1 MHATEFLTRSEARQ
15 VPPLVVLH
23 GGESHLKES
32 SRRALCRLVLGTD
45 DERDMGLTRF
55 SSRDIEWKSV
65 RDELLTVSMFGDRR
79 LVVVDDADEFVS
91 THRAAL
97 EEYSDKPCRQAVLV
111 LDVKTWRKNTRLAKK
126 VDADGLE
133 LDCSEL
139 AGAQLL
145 RWLGEHSQTQYG
157 KQLTRDA
164 AALMTELAGTGMGLL
179 DQELAKLTAYV
190 GDRARIGLDD
200 VRALVGGWRAETTW
214 KMTDAIR
221 DGSPAVALQALEKLL
236 AAGEPAPKILG
247 GLSYV
252 FRKPARATE
261 LSRCGAPLRAALQ
274 QAGVFP
280 RDVDSTERYL
290 RRIGRARAEQ
300 ILTLMLQADSSLK
313 GGSRLPERLQLEQLL
328 LRLCGSVSI

>member
-1 MHATEFLTRSEARQ
+1 MHATEFLNRSGSRQ
-15 VPPLVVLH
+15 VRPLFVLH
-23 GGESHLKES
+23 GGEAHLKES
-32 SRRALCRLVLGTD
+32 SRRTICRLVLGTD
-45 DERDMGLTRF
+45 DERDIGLTRF
-55 SSRDIEWKSV
+55 SGRDVDWKSV

-97 EEYSDKPCRQAVLV
+97 EQYSDKPARQAVLV

-139 AGAQLL
+139 AGTQLL
-145 RWLGEHSQTQYG
+145 RWLTEHSQAQYG
-157 KQLTRDA
+157 KQLARDA

-214 KMTDAIR
+214 KMTDAVR
-221 DGSPAVALQALEKLL
+221 DGSPSLALQALDKLL
-236 AAGEPAPKILG
+236 TAGEAAPKILG
-247 GLSYV
+247 GLNYV
-252 FRKPARATE
+252 FRKYARATE
-261 LSRCGAPLRAALQ
+261 LSRRGTTLRAALQ

-280 RDVDSTERYL
+280 RDVDAAERYL
-290 RRIGRARAEQ
+290 RRIGRQRAER
-300 ILTLMLQADSSLK
+300 IIALLLQADSGLK

-328 LRLCGSVSI
+328 LRLCGSVAL

>member
-1 MHATEFLTRSEARQ
+1 MHATAFLSRTGAQ
-15 VPPLVVLH
+15 QIPPLVVLH
-23 GGESHLKES
+23 GGEAHLKES

-45 DERDMGLTRF
+45 DERDIGLTRF
-55 SSRDIEWKSV
+55 SGRDVEWKNV

-79 LVVVDDADEFVS
+79 LVVVDEADEFV
-91 THRAAL
+91 TAHRAAL
-97 EEYSDKPCRQAVLV
+97 EDYADKPARHAVLV
-111 LDVKTWRKNTRLAKK
+111 LDVKTWRKTTRLAKR
-126 VDADGLE
+126 VDAAGLE

-139 AGAQLL
+139 AGAQLQ
-145 RWLGEHSQTQYG
+145 RWLVEHAQAHYG
-157 KQLTRDA
+157 KQLARDA
-164 AALMTELAGTGMGLL
+164 ATLMSELAGTGMGLL

-200 VRALVGGWRAETTW
+200 VRTLVVGWRAETTW

-221 DGSPAVALQALEKLL
+221 DGSPAVALQALQKLL

-247 GLSYV
+247 GLNYV

-261 LSRCGAPLRAALQ
+261 LSRRGTPLRAALQ

-290 RRIGRARAEQ
+290 RRIGRQRAEQ
-300 ILTLMLQADSSLK
+300 ILALLLQADSGLK
-313 GGSRLPERLQLEQLL
+313 GGSRLSERLQLEQLL
-328 LRLCGSVSI
+328 LRLCGSVSV